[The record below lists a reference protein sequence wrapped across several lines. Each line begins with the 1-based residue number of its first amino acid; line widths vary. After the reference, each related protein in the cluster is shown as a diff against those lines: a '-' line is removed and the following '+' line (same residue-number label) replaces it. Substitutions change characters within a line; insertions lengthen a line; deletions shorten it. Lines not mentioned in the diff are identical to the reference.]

1 MKTKL
6 IYIIAAFLTFAASDA
21 TTTRQDKKAHIQIV
35 YQETGN
41 GDYRLYLFG
50 SERALVCEEKAIT
63 VVQQGDAVS
72 PLVLECSHGGAK

>member
-6 IYIIAAFLTFAASDA
+6 IYILAAFLTFAASNA
-21 TTTRQDKKAHIQIV
+21 TTTRQPKAHIQIV

-72 PLVLECSHGGAK
+72 PLVIECLH

>member
-6 IYIIAAFLTFAASDA
+6 IYILAAFLTFTASSA
-21 TTTRQDKKAHIQIV
+21 TTTRQPKAHIQIV

-63 VVQQGDAVS
+63 VVQQGDAVN
-72 PLVLECSHGGAK
+72 PVVIECRH